1 MLIVSAC
8 TEIGVTML
16 VIRAAQLA
24 VLAKPAID
32 RLRARARAHLQ
43 AHFAGQCAALGPE
56 RLGDAVDH
64 GLARA
69 SAHGFTTEPDLLKYL
84 NLCFTFGRDFDA
96 DPACAWAAE
105 ILGDGRLDPD
115 ERMERLHAAALREE
129 SEGEGYLGPAPEAT
143 TTDD

>member
-1 MLIVSAC
+1 
-8 TEIGVTML
+8 ML

-32 RLRARARAHLQ
+32 RLRAKARAHLQ
-43 AHFAGQCAALGPE
+43 THFSGQCAALGPD

-69 SAHGFTTEPDLLKYL
+69 TAHGFAAEPDLLRYL
-84 NLCFTFGRDFDA
+84 NLCFTFGRDFDT

-105 ILGDGRLDPD
+105 ILGDDRLDPG
-115 ERMERLHAAALREE
+115 ERMEQLHAAALREE
-129 SEGEGYLGPAPEAT
+129 SEGEGYLGPAPAPAP
-143 TTDD
+143 TDD